1 MNVKKTA
8 PDSSHLG
15 LEALLDRSEGRMAE
29 ASRAQA
35 ESHLSRC
42 AKCRKLATEME
53 RLVHAMRSD
62 RAELPPDWARNRAR
76 ELIRRPA
83 VAPRLPRMIP
93 MTLVFD
99 SWMAPAPARRASVGS
114 RRLMLRG
121 PGLDLDLE
129 IESSPEGE
137 EKRLQGQALP
147 EDRSR
152 WKGLTAWLSR
162 RGKPE
167 LKADL
172 SARLGFHF
180 KAVPPGKYRLKI
192 VGGGSEYVYDAFEL

>member
-1 MNVKKTA
+1 MKRT
-8 PDSSHLG
+8 PTESRHLD
-15 LEALLDRSEGRMAE
+15 LEALLDREEGRLSVN
-29 ASRAQA
+29 SRLQA
-35 ESHLSRC
+35 ETHLARC
-42 AKCRKLATEME
+42 AKCRRAANEVQ
-53 RLVHAMRSD
+53 RLVHAMQGD
-62 RAELPPDWARNRAR
+62 RAELPPEWARNRAR
-76 ELIRRPA
+76 ELVRTPA
-83 VAPRLPRMIP
+83 VVRRLPRLIS

-99 SWMAPAPARRASVGS
+99 SWMAPAPARRAAVGS

-129 IESSPEGE
+129 IESSPESE

-152 WKGLTAWLSR
+152 WKGLTVRLSR

-172 SARLGFHF
+172 SARLGFQF
-180 KAVPPGKYRLKI
+180 RAVPPGKYRLKI
-192 VGGGSEYVYDAFEL
+192 VGGGKEYVYDSFEF